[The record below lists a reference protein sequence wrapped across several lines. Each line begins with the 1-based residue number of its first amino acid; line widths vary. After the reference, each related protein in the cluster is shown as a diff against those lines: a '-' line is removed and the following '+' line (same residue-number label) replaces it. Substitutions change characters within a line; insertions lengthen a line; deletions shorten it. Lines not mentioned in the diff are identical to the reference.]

1 MVLLSGYKN
10 FQPPSVPD
18 FYETKFSQ
26 VSSLLHYYYHLPG
39 HLPPLTFLPSSNS
52 NQVGTKSPLIFSQAA
67 LVAQTVKNLPTMRE
81 TWVRSLGCKDLLEEG
96 MATHSSV
103 FWFFGF
109 FFFFFALVFL
119 TGEFHGQR
127 SLAGH
132 NLWDHKKSDMI
143 EWLSISPMF
152 SKSKSYT
159 LVHKS
164 MVPGPRRDPSFQPQ
178 PSSWGTHPILSG
190 EPIHRVHPYT
200 APQVPTN
207 SKTET
212 CPESLALPLAISM

>member
-18 FYETKFSQ
+18 FYETKLSQ
-26 VSSLLHYYYHLPG
+26 VSSLLHYYSHLPG

-109 FFFFFALVFL
+109 FFF
-119 TGEFHGQR
+119 
-127 SLAGH
+127 SL
-132 NLWDHKKSDMI
+132 L
-143 EWLSISPMF
+143 
-152 SKSKSYT
+152 
-159 LVHKS
+159 
-164 MVPGPRRDPSFQPQ
+164 
-178 PSSWGTHPILSG
+178 
-190 EPIHRVHPYT
+190 
-200 APQVPTN
+200 
-207 SKTET
+207 
-212 CPESLALPLAISM
+212 